1 MHNTPPSVVDQLA
14 FLDLVEFPAFV
25 ILSIYYARNVQLHA
39 RYIVCTALLFMPPA
53 LTLALFIFPQMRS
66 FQVAVNT
73 AEALV
78 IVILLMLIVSDW
90 RQGKI
95 WAPYPLALLVFTTLA
110 IICND
115 ARAWAWWHRLSEWM
129 AGSPA

>member
-1 MHNTPPSVVDQLA
+1 MHGTPV
-14 FLDLVEFPAFV
+14 
-25 ILSIYYARNVQLHA
+25 HA
-39 RYIVCTALLFMPPA
+39 PA
-53 LTLALFIFPQMRS
+53 LTRALFIFPQMRS

-95 WAPYPLALLVFTTLA
+95 WVPYPLALLVFTILA
-110 IICND
+110 IISND